1 MRSKK
6 KINLSAKK
14 TARLIADTLW
24 GYLEK
29 LPAKERNKRLDKAH
43 RSMRARI
50 AKAKASSAVSNGHPK
65 GQGRAPVVPV
75 PYAARSER

>member
-6 KINLSAKK
+6 KKLLSAKK

-43 RSMRARI
+43 RSMRTRI
-50 AKAKASSAVSNGHPK
+50 ARAKASSAGSNRHPK
-65 GQGRAPVVPV
+65 SEGRAPVVPV
-75 PYAARSER
+75 PYAARTER